1 MSGHSKWAQ
10 IKRKKAT
17 VDAKRGAHFTQLIRE
32 ITVAARQASGDPD
45 ANPRLRSAVQS
56 AKAANMPNDNIER
69 AIKKGTGEL
78 EGVAYEEVT
87 YEAYGPGGAA
97 IMIEVTTDNL
107 NRTVAEIRHV
117 FSKRGGNLGSPN
129 SVAWMFEKKGQMMI
143 DAGRYDEDQAM
154 QEILQAGAEDIT
166 LDGDHYLVTT
176 DPSELH
182 AVAQHLQQAGIEVSQ
197 IELAMIPSTTVT
209 VVGKEAERLISL
221 MDALDEIDDVSRVF
235 SNFETDSETLA
246 KLSS

>member
-154 QEILQAGAEDIT
+154 QEILQAGAEDIA